1 MRMPT
6 LTGSDSTA
14 GDGKAFL
21 INYYDPNTDVIISSH
36 YAYVTGRLGIGTN
49 NYWCQDT
56 SVRLA
61 VNGHIKAKELVI
73 ELNGWC
79 DKRLYKD
86 FKRMS
91 LEEKE
96 AFILQHHHLPEIK
109 SEKELMEEG
118 IHTNEVLKGM
128 LSNIEDNTMEIIEL
142 YKMIKELKQENEEL
156 KKEIEKL
163 KKR

>member
-1 MRMPT
+1 M
-6 LTGSDSTA
+6 
-14 GDGKAFL
+14 
-21 INYYDPNTDVIISSH
+21 
-36 YAYVTGRLGIGTN
+36 
-49 NYWCQDT
+49 
-56 SVRLA
+56 
-61 VNGHIKAKELVI
+61 I

-118 IHTNEVLKGM
+118 LHTNEVLKGM
-128 LSNIEDNTMEIIEL
+128 LSNIEDN
-142 YKMIKELKQENEEL
+142 
-156 KKEIEKL
+156 
-163 KKR
+163 